1 MKTTRKQNVRR
12 MSESAIMLAIGTV
25 LSLFPFQGFWAL
37 GGGITVCSTLPLVII
52 SWRYGWGWGTF
63 TAVVYGL
70 LQMLLGIQ
78 NVQYADSM
86 LTAVLIILFDY
97 LVAFGVIGLAGL
109 FRGRLKDERVGLVL
123 GITVTF
129 LLRFG
134 CHFITGVWIWEILW
148 PNELG
153 WAAPVWSLA
162 YNGSYM
168 LPEIIISALVCV
180 LSYAPLRRYYDG
192 TDLK

>member
-1 MKTTRKQNVRR
+1 MKMTEKQNVRR
-12 MSESAIMLAIGTV
+12 MVESAIMLAIGTV

-78 NVQYADSM
+78 NVQYADSVQ
-86 LTAVLIILFDY
+86 TAVGIILFDY

-109 FRGRLKDERVGLVL
+109 FRGRLKDARAGLVL

-129 LLRFG
+129 LLRFV

-153 WAAPVWSLA
+153 WAAPIWSLA

-192 TDLK
+192 SDLK

>member
-1 MKTTRKQNVRR
+1 MKTTRNQNVRR
-12 MSESAIMLAIGTV
+12 MAESAIMLAIGTV
-25 LSLFPFQGFWAL
+25 LSLFPFQGVWAL
-37 GGGITVCSTLPLVII
+37 GGGITVCSTLPLVVI
-52 SWRYGWGWGTF
+52 SWRHGWGWGTF
-63 TAVVYGL
+63 TAMVYGL

-78 NVQYADSM
+78 NVQYADSV

-97 LVAFGVIGLAGL
+97 LVAFGVIGLAGV
-109 FRGRLKDERVGLVL
+109 FRGRLKDERVGLVM

-129 LLRFG
+129 LLRFA

>member
-1 MKTTRKQNVRR
+1 MKTTRKDSVHR
-12 MSESAIMLAIGTV
+12 MVESAIMLAIGTV
-25 LSLFPFQGFWAL
+25 LSLFPFQSFWAL
-37 GGGITVCSTLPLVII
+37 GGGITVCSTLPLVMM
-52 SWRYGWGWGTF
+52 SWRYGWRWGTF

-78 NVQYADSM
+78 NVQYADSV
-86 LTAVLIILFDY
+86 LTAVGIILFDY
-97 LVAFGVIGLAGL
+97 LVAFGVIGLSGL
-109 FRGRLKDERVGLVL
+109 FRGRWKDERTGLVL

-129 LLRFG
+129 LLRFA

-180 LSYAPLRRYYDG
+180 LSYAPLRRYYEG
-192 TDLK
+192 NDLK

>member
-1 MKTTRKQNVRR
+1 MKTTRKQSVRR
-12 MSESAIMLAIGTV
+12 MAESAIMLAIGTV

-37 GGGITVCSTLPLVII
+37 GGGITVCSTLPLVVV
-52 SWRYGWGWGTF
+52 SWRHGWGWGTF

-78 NVQYADSM
+78 NVQYADSV

-109 FRGRLKDERVGLVL
+109 FRGRLKDERVGLVM
-123 GITVTF
+123 GIAVTF
-129 LLRFG
+129 LLRFA

>member
-1 MKTTRKQNVRR
+1 MTTRKEQNVRR
-12 MSESAIMLAIGTV
+12 LVESAIMLAIGTV
-25 LSLFPFQGFWAL
+25 LSLFPFQSFWAL
-37 GGGITVCSTLPLVII
+37 GGGVTVCSMLPLVMV
-52 SWRYGWGWGTF
+52 SWRYGWCWGTF

-78 NVQYADSM
+78 NVQYADSVM
-86 LTAVLIILFDY
+86 TAVLIILFDY

-109 FRGRLKDERVGLVL
+109 FRGRFKDERAGLL
-123 GITVTF
+123 LAIIVTF
-129 LLRFG
+129 LLRFA

-168 LPEIIISALVCV
+168 LPETVISALVCV
-180 LSYAPLRRYYDG
+180 LSYAPLRRYYG
-192 TDLK
+192 GADLK

>member
-1 MKTTRKQNVRR
+1 MKKTKKQNVRR
-12 MSESAIMLAIGTV
+12 MVESAVMLAIGTV

-52 SWRYGWGWGTF
+52 SWRHGWGWGAF

-78 NVQYADSM
+78 NVQYADSV
-86 LTAVLIILFDY
+86 LTAVGIILFDY

-109 FRGRLKDERVGLVL
+109 FRGWFKDARVGLVT
-123 GITVTF
+123 GIAVTF
-129 LLRFG
+129 LLRFA
-134 CHFITGVWIWEILW
+134 CHFVTGVWIWEILW

-168 LPEIIISALVCV
+168 LPEMLISALACV
-180 LSYAPLRRYYDG
+180 LSYAPLRRYYEG
-192 TDLK
+192 NDLK

>member
-1 MKTTRKQNVRR
+1 M
-12 MSESAIMLAIGTV
+12 
-25 LSLFPFQGFWAL
+25 
-37 GGGITVCSTLPLVII
+37 CSTLPLVMI

-78 NVQYADSM
+78 NVQYADSV
-86 LTAVLIILFDY
+86 LTAVGIILFDY
-97 LVAFGVIGLAGL
+97 LVAFGVIGFAGL
-109 FRGRLKDERVGLVL
+109 FRGRLKDERAGLVI
-123 GITVTF
+123 GIAVTF
-129 LLRFG
+129 LLRFA

-180 LSYAPLRRYYDG
+180 LSYAPLRRYYEG
-192 TDLK
+192 SDLK

>member
-1 MKTTRKQNVRR
+1 MKTTRKQSVRR
-12 MSESAIMLAIGTV
+12 MAESAIMLAIGTV

-37 GGGITVCSTLPLVII
+37 GGGITVCSTLPVVVV
-52 SWRYGWGWGTF
+52 SWRHGWGWGTF

-78 NVQYADSM
+78 NVQYADSV

-109 FRGRLKDERVGLVL
+109 FRGRLKDERVGLVM
-123 GITVTF
+123 GIAVTF
-129 LLRFG
+129 LLRFA